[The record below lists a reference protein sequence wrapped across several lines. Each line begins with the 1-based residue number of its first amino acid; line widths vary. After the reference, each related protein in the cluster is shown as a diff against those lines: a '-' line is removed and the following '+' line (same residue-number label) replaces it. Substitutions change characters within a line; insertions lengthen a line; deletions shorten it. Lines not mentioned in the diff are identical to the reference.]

1 MPDRYG
7 PRGVFA
13 IMIPQQNSVQQPE
26 YEAMRPQGVSN
37 QIYRFELASQDD
49 VAAAVL
55 RAIPGAHGCWPDM
68 IIGGN
73 SLEMRNWSLERQARY
88 REELLEQARDV
99 PIVNATDATE
109 AALRKV
115 GARRIGIFLPLYDE
129 TLRSARGYWE
139 AVGFEVPYST
149 CLGVEHPRFSINIEL
164 PQVEAAFEAIDH
176 DDVDTLLHVGGSIGI
191 GDMIEPL
198 EKKFGKPVL
207 SVNQAAYWYALRTYG
222 VTDPIPGFGQLLLE
236 TSIT

>member
-1 MPDRYG
+1 MPDRFG

-13 IMIPQQNSVQQPE
+13 ILIPEQNSTQQPE
-26 YEAMRPQGVSN
+26 YEAMRPPGVSN
-37 QIYRFELASQDD
+37 QIYRFELERQDD

-73 SLEMRNWSLERQARY
+73 SLEMRNWSLERQTRY
-88 REELLEQARDV
+88 REELHERAKGV

-115 GARRIGIFLPLYDE
+115 GARRIGLFLPLYSE
-129 TLRSARGYWE
+129 TLDSARSYYE
-139 AVGFEVPYST
+139 ALGFEVPYST
-149 CLGVEHPRFSINIEL
+149 CLGVEHPRYSINIEL
-164 PQVEAAFEAIDH
+164 QQVETAFEKIDH

-191 GDMIEPL
+191 ADMIDPL
-198 EKKFGKPVL
+198 EKKFGKPVI
-207 SVNQAAYWYALRTYG
+207 SVNPATYWFALRRHG
-222 VTDPIPGFGQLLLE
+222 ITDPISGFGQIMLE
-236 TSIT
+236 PSIT